1 MEADEPMEEDDTMEM
16 DIDET
21 VPSTTIIENR
31 RTSETITAPVAP
43 QEEVEKHKPD
53 DDVEIVTVPS
63 EPTKPA
69 ETTAATEDPKP
80 IEDDDVVILDDDE
93 EPNTPT
99 RTPLRAKPKATQP
112 SPEVNTCEVIDLVD
126 RKPASVNSKC
136 INYSCKSGLDMII
149 APLFCLTFYRVK
161 TSKNKKQEVCKQC
174 YDIAL
179 LHFDKLAVALKNDE
193 LLIGLDIPVRHDLVE
208 IDDSDSD
215 DENDKEIS
223 EYFDAETM
231 EFLEKELENVMRET
245 MEKYKISEQT
255 NNSVVAL
262 KKTGAEI
269 KAQFQEVDTMLH
281 NVRKQLDT
289 IHHNLYSEFKVRYDH
304 LPPLDIGDVYCP
316 TARTVTRSP
325 SVSEQQQ
332 SIESERR
339 SLRRTKP
346 ISYVELDDPGSA
358 SNSPVVGD
366 STTKDGGDGG
376 KYKLPPADLPPKGP
390 LQKPPLKIGEYYYT
404 VRFMQMG
411 SWIRVRL
418 INIIKPGTIINGQAV
433 SQVMYCVSM
442 ENKQQSKYPTNR
454 LVTGKEIAY
463 SFPSPVT
470 LEVGTRVIA
479 IFRETYSNEVKKMR
493 KESYYPGIIA
503 EPLSFS
509 NDFRYLIFFDD
520 GYAQYV
526 HHKMVHLI
534 YESSKDVWEDMH
546 VDSRLFIKK
555 YLESYPER
563 PMVRLRKDQT
573 VRTEYNG
580 KWCFA
585 TAMAIDCSLVKM
597 FFETSNRIEWI
608 YRGSTRLNPMFKEE
622 QAASNRHQNKARVLQ
637 KLNDA
642 DSGTNGSAG
651 RVRSVARKSTAR
663 ATVPHGKIPP
673 TVPFLPVSSNEKPTL
688 SLQPPPPSKV
698 VYFTP
703 RAQVNT
709 KTVYKPHVCSIKC
722 KALLSYDVK
731 KLNGYNP
738 LSKPL
743 LCGWNRVSFKHK
755 GNKKDIN
762 YKAPCG
768 RFIRN
773 MEELH
778 KYLRVTQSEMT
789 VDLFDF
795 DFWVHCLA
803 EFVLERNATVN
814 KDMSNGV
821 EIVTIP
827 IVNYVDNNPINFS
840 DYSNKREP
848 KKGVHLN
855 TDPEF
860 LCGCDCTD
868 DCEDK
873 LKCQCWQLTL
883 QGLRYINKNLSP
895 DNVGYLYR
903 RLPEPVATGIY
914 ECNSRCKCAA
924 TCLNRVV
931 QNPLQLKLQVF
942 KTINKGWGIRC
953 LNDIPQGAFICI
965 YAGSI
970 LTEQM
975 ANEGG
980 KNAGDEYLAELD
992 YIEVVEKMKE
1002 DYEEDAMEDDDEED
1016 KESSKSGDESP
1027 DEDFG
1032 KNTMDDRDFVPPI
1045 LVPKGQTNSAYKKRL
1060 RKRTAEDAERT
1071 NSKDDEEETVIVSDD
1086 EEDCREPSRFNVTDE
1101 SNMDDDS
1108 QPSMY
1113 KSVREM
1119 FGKEE
1124 AVYIMDAKIRGNIGR
1139 FLNHSCSPNVFV
1151 QNVFVDTHD
1160 LRFPWVAFFALTYI
1174 RAGTELT
1181 WNYNYDVGSVPGK
1194 VLYCYC
1200 ASQECRGRLL

>member
-1 MEADEPMEEDDTMEM
+1 
-16 DIDET
+16 
-21 VPSTTIIENR
+21 
-31 RTSETITAPVAP
+31 
-43 QEEVEKHKPD
+43 
-53 DDVEIVTVPS
+53 
-63 EPTKPA
+63 
-69 ETTAATEDPKP
+69 
-80 IEDDDVVILDDDE
+80 
-93 EPNTPT
+93 
-99 RTPLRAKPKATQP
+99 
-112 SPEVNTCEVIDLVD
+112 
-126 RKPASVNSKC
+126 
-136 INYSCKSGLDMII
+136 
-149 APLFCLTFYRVK
+149 
-161 TSKNKKQEVCKQC
+161 
-174 YDIAL
+174 
-179 LHFDKLAVALKNDE
+179 
-193 LLIGLDIPVRHDLVE
+193 
-208 IDDSDSD
+208 
-215 DENDKEIS
+215 
-223 EYFDAETM
+223 M
-231 EFLEKELENVMRET
+231 EFLEKEFENVIKET
-245 MEKYKISEQT
+245 MEKYKITEQSD
-255 NNSVVAL
+255 NSVAAL
-262 KKTGAEI
+262 KKTGEAM
-269 KAQFQEVDTMLH
+269 KAKFLEVDTMLH

-289 IHHNLYSEFKVRYDH
+289 IHHNLYSEFKVRYDS
-304 LPPLDIGDVYCP
+304 LPPIDIGDVYYP
-316 TARTVTRSP
+316 NARQVTRSP
-325 SVSEQQQ
+325 SASEQQQ
-332 SIESERR
+332 AIESERR
-339 SLRRTKP
+339 SLRKTKP
-346 ISYVELDDPGSA
+346 ISYVELDDPGSS
-358 SNSPVVGD
+358 SNSPVVAD
-366 STTKDGGDGG
+366 STTKETSEGVETVNFQV
-376 KYKLPPADLPPKGP
+376 PPPDLPPKGP
-390 LQKPPLKIGEYYYT
+390 ILKPPLKIGEYYYT
-404 VRFMQMG
+404 VRFLQMG

-433 SQVMYCVSM
+433 AQTMYCVSM

-454 LVTGKEIAY
+454 LVTGKEIAF
-463 SFPSPVT
+463 SFPSPVA

-479 IFRETYSNEVKKMR
+479 IFRETYLATELKKTKR
-493 KESYYPGIIA
+493 EAYYPGIIA

-534 YESSKDVWEDMH
+534 YETSKDVWEDMH

-555 YLESYPER
+555 YLETYPER

-585 TAMAIDCSLVKM
+585 TVTAIDCSLVKM
-597 FFETSNRIEWI
+597 LFENSNRIEWI

-622 QAASNRHQNKARVLQ
+622 QAASNRQQNKSRILHKPNECDTPVQ
-637 KLNDA
+637 
-642 DSGTNGSAG
+642 NGSG
-651 RVRSVARKSTAR
+651 DRRSGPVRSVARKSTAR

-673 TVPFLPVSSNEKPTL
+673 TVPFLPVSNDKPTL
-688 SLQPPPPSKV
+688 SLHPPPPSKV

-709 KTVYKPHVCSIKC
+709 KTIYKPHTCSIKC
-722 KALLSYDVK
+722 KSLLSYDVK

-773 MEELH
+773 MQELH
-778 KYLRVTQSEMT
+778 KYLRVTHSEMT

-821 EIVTIP
+821 EIVAIP
-827 IVNYVDNNPINFS
+827 IVNYVDNTPINFS
-840 DYSNKREP
+840 NYSNKREP
-848 KKGVHLN
+848 KQGVHLN
-855 TDPEF
+855 TDPQF
-860 LCGCDCTD
+860 LCGCDCED

-1002 DYEEDAMEDDDEED
+1002 DYEEEAMEDDDDD
-1016 KESSKSGDESP
+1016 KESSKSADESG
-1027 DEDFG
+1027 DEDFR
-1032 KNTMDDRDFVPPI
+1032 KRTFEDSDFVPPV
-1045 LVPKGQTNSAYKKRL
+1045 LVPRGHANSAYKRRL
-1060 RKRTAEDAERT
+1060 RKRTAEDGDSRDE
-1071 NSKDDEEETVIVSDD
+1071 DDDTVIVSDD
-1086 EEDCREPSRFNVTDE
+1086 EDDCREPSRFNVTDE

-1108 QPSMY
+1108 SPSTY

-1119 FGKEE
+1119 FGKDE

-1160 LRFPWVAFFALTYI
+1160 VRFPWVAFFALTYI

-1200 ASQECRGRLL
+1200 ASPECRGRLL